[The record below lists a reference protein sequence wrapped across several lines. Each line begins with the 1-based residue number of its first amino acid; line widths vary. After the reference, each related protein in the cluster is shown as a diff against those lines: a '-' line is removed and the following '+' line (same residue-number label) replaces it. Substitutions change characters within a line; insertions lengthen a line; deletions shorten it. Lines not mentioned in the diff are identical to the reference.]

1 MRRFDV
7 FNGDADGICALHQ
20 LRLAQP
26 AASELVTGV
35 KRDTELLRRVDA
47 GPGDEVTVLDI
58 SIDRNR
64 EALMRLLDRGAIVRW
79 FDHHHG
85 GKLPAHLGLIATI
98 DVSHLV
104 CTSILVDRHL
114 SGRFRPWAIVAAYGD
129 NLPGPARALAA
140 TLHLGDEAVA
150 TLRELGIDLNYGA
163 CGETEADVLLP
174 PLETYRLVSRHRDP
188 FTLRDEP
195 FMAKLAQSR
204 LADLANLEGIAPRQT
219 GPFAD
224 AYELPDEP
232 WSRRVMSTFANR
244 LANADPARA
253 HAVLVPNAQGGYG
266 VSVRSPAGGPNAAH
280 FCQRFPTGG
289 GRAKAAGLQNLPRDR
304 LEEFLDALDAAWR
317 R

>member
-1 MRRFDV
+1 VRRFDV

-26 AASELVTGV
+26 VASELVTGI

-47 GPGDEVTVLDI
+47 GDGDEVTVLDI

-64 EALMRLLDRGAIVRW
+64 EALMRLLERGARVRW

-85 GKLPAHLGLIATI
+85 GKVPAHLGLIATI

-114 SGRFRPWAIVAAYGD
+114 AGRFRPWAIVAAFGD

-140 TLHLGDEAVA
+140 TLHLADAAVA
-150 TLRELGIDLNYGA
+150 TLRELGTDLNYGA

-174 PLETYRLVSRHRDP
+174 PLETYRLVSRHRHP
-188 FTLRDEP
+188 LTLRDEP
-195 FMAKLAQSR
+195 IMARLARSR
-204 LADLANLEGIAPRQT
+204 LADLANLEGFAPRQR

-224 AYELPDEP
+224 AYVLPDAS

-266 VSVRSPAGGPNAAH
+266 VSVRTPAGGQHAAQ

-289 GRAKAAGLQNLPRDR
+289 GRARAAGLDNLPGDR
-304 LEEFLDALDAAWR
+304 LEEFLDALAVAWR

>member
-26 AASELVTGV
+26 IASELVTGI
-35 KRDTELLRRVDA
+35 KRDTELLQRVDA
-47 GPGDEVTVLDI
+47 GQGDEVTVLDI

-64 EALMRLLDRGAIVRW
+64 EALTRLLERGARVRW

-85 GKLPAHLGLIATI
+85 GKVPAHIGLIATI

-114 SGRFRPWAIVAAYGD
+114 AGRFRRWAIVAAFGD

-140 TLHLGDEAVA
+140 TLHLGDAAVA
-150 TLRELGIDLNYGA
+150 TLRELGTDLNYGA
-163 CGETEADVLLP
+163 CGETEADVLQP

-188 FTLRDEP
+188 LGLRDEP
-195 FMAKLAQSR
+195 FMARLAQSR
-204 LADLANLEGIAPRQT
+204 LSDLANLEGIAPCQT
-219 GPFAD
+219 DPFAD
-224 AYELPDEP
+224 AWLLPDEP

-244 LANADPARA
+244 LANADPSRA
-253 HAVLVPNAQGGYG
+253 HAVLVPNARGGYA
-266 VSVRSPAGGPNAAH
+266 VSVRTPAGGQDAAR

-289 GRAKAAGLQNLPRDR
+289 GRARAAGLQDLPGDR
-304 LEEFLDALDAAWR
+304 LAEFLDALAVAWR